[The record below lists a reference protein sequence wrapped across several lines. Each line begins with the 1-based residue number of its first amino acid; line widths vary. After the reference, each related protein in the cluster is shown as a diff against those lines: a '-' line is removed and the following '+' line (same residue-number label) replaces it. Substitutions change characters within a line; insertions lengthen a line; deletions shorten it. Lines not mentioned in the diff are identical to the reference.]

1 MKLNISIN
9 YHSLLNHIM
18 MHTDRYYCRPTV
30 YKMTTNFSDK
40 LIQLDT
46 FMLRCLQDD
55 ISAEKTLGNSYL
67 KPVSFVSN
75 DAAVYPDYLDDITIN
90 PPK

>member
-1 MKLNISIN
+1 
-9 YHSLLNHIM
+9 M

-46 FMLRCLQDD
+46 FMLKCLQGTV
-55 ISAEKTLGNSYL
+55 SAEVTLGNTYL

-75 DAAVYPDYLDDITIN
+75 DAAVYPDTLEEVLIHAQL
-90 PPK
+90 